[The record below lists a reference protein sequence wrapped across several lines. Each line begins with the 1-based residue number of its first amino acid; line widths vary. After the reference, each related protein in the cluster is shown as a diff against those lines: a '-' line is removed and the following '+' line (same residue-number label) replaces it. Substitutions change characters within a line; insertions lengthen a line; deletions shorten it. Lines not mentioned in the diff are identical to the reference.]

1 MQMSQFRQA
10 MIEAGFSM
18 KQMEFLEEWVA
29 EKVHGHTIEDVAGLL
44 EALDEIEEDEGEEDD
59 E

>member
-10 MIEAGFSM
+10 MVEAGFSM

-29 EKVHGHTIEDVAGLL
+29 EKVHGHTIEDVVGLL
-44 EALDEIEEDEGEEDD
+44 EALDELGEDEGEEDD

>member
-1 MQMSQFRQA
+1 MSQFRQA
-10 MIEAGFSM
+10 MVEAGFSM

-29 EKVHGHTIEDVAGLL
+29 EKVHGHTIEDVVGLL
-44 EALDEIEEDEGEEDD
+44 EALDELGEDEGEEDD

>member
-1 MQMSQFRQA
+1 MSQFRQA